1 MRKDLGIQQAVCPMP
16 VLLIATYDE
25 NGKVDVMNAAWGN
38 ICDPDK
44 IALCLSSNHKT
55 VKNLL
60 KTGAFTVSPAPADRL
75 KEADYFGMASGNS
88 VADKFERTGL
98 SAKRSAFV
106 NAPII
111 DEFPVTMECELLEEV
126 SIPNLHVFIGKIINV
141 SADERVLDENG
152 KVVINKCGFIAFD
165 SFRAGYYALGERL
178 GQAWD
183 SGKALL

>member
-60 KTGAFTVSPAPADRL
+60 KSRAFTVNPAPADRL
-75 KEADYFGMASGNS
+75 KEADYFGIVSGNS
-88 VADKFERTGL
+88 VKDKFEKTGL
-98 SAKRSAFV
+98 HAVKSARV

-111 DEFPVTMECELLEEV
+111 EEFPVTMECELLEEV
-126 SIPNLHVFIGKIINV
+126 NIPNLHVFVGKIINV

-152 KVVINKCGFIAFD
+152 KVDISKCGFIAFD
-165 SFRAGYYALGERL
+165 SFRAGYYAQGEKL
-178 GQAWD
+178 GQAWE